1 MYFTS
6 TTWHYRIMRNKDIY
20 KVQQTLKED
29 GCIPECIEE
38 IAWVDV
44 NIGQYHV
51 RKENAIA
58 QIQAKIASDDRS
70 DYRNWVH
77 VKE

>member
-1 MYFTS
+1 MYYTS
-6 TTWHYRIMRNKDIY
+6 STWHYRIMRNKDIY
-20 KVQQTLKED
+20 KIQIILKED
-29 GCIPECIEE
+29 GCAPECVEE
-38 IAWVDV
+38 RAWLDLQ
-44 NIGQYHV
+44 IGHYHV

-58 QIQAKIASDDRS
+58 EIQAQIATDNRS